1 MEVEG
6 VQLTI
11 VRSVGEAQHSENTSR
26 PKAVAIGLG
35 GAGSDLVTHLWDLG
49 IQGLQCIAADA
60 DPYNLQIARA
70 HSKLLIHHAAHAGT
84 PDGTEIGTDFA
95 LIESREMQT
104 VLGGTEI
111 VFVLAGMGGTTGGRT
126 APIIAEVARKN
137 GALVIGL
144 VTRPFQYEHVRFH
157 VAVDSIRR
165 MMNACDTVILIDNYA
180 LEPSSMTLP
189 FGFGLEAAGLTG
201 CSIVQALTHTFL
213 NSGLCNGEVGELRTM
228 LRRGGLAKAGVGHSH
243 SHLGAEEASLRAL
256 RNTIAH
262 GDLADAAGIFVNVT
276 GGNHVQRRH
285 VESAAEIFSRSINS
299 SAQLLYGHSL
309 DASML
314 GVTRVTLLATG
325 MSFPSAWRGYR
336 RLQLEMYDLE
346 PESAE
351 EEVMGLQLELH
362 QLESYAN

>member
-11 VRSVGEAQHSENTSR
+11 VRSVGQAQHSENTSR

-70 HSKLLIHHAAHAGT
+70 HSKLLIHHAAHART

-126 APIIAEVARKN
+126 APIIAEDARKN

-165 MMNACDTVILIDNYA
+165 MMNACDTVILIDNHA

-189 FGFGLEAAGLTG
+189 FGFGLEAAGQTG
-201 CSIVQALTHTFL
+201 CSIVQALTQTFL

-325 MSFPSAWRGYR
+325 VPFPFAWRGYR
-336 RLQLEMYDLE
+336 RLPLQMYDLE

-351 EEVMGLQLELH
+351 EEVMSLQLELH